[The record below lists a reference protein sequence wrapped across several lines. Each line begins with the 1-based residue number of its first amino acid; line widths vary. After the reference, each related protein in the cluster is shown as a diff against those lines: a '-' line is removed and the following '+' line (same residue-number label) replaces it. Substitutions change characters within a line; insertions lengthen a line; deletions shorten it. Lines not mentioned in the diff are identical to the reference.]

1 MDQACALWSTREI
14 YFRSAVLE
22 VSRPGILNSLI
33 TEGKQGHTL
42 KPHENTVTKMNLNR
56 IEEVEKSLQKI
67 EEKIK
72 IACNFQRVIIT
83 PLVGLI

>member
-1 MDQACALWSTREI
+1 MQKKT
-14 YFRSAVLE
+14 VH
-22 VSRPGILNSLI
+22 SRLI

-72 IACNFQRVIIT
+72 IPCNFQRVIIT